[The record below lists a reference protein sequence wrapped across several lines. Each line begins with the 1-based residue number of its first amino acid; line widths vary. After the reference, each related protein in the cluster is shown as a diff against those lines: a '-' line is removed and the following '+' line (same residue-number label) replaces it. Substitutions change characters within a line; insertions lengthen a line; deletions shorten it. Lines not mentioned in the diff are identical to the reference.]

1 MKKALQK
8 VICSALFL
16 AMVLPIAA
24 CGKKDE
30 SRTTISTSQED
41 QNVVNADVTKITFA
55 VPDFCKVDSNH
66 LKLFNEELQND
77 GHKYQLEI
85 KTLSNEDYFS
95 NLENEL
101 KNGNVDV
108 AFLGLGDGSNSL
120 ISLINSGLLLN
131 LDEILSSEK
140 GKALYDSF
148 PKTLWE
154 SVKCNGHICSI
165 PNANANDLGVYA
177 AFNKDYIEEAAI
189 ESWDGSI
196 EGIYKII
203 KNVKWNDE
211 EAPRFQ
217 YLVSDF
223 DFADM
228 IRCEFQNGLLYDYD
242 TMKIENPL
250 ESEKFINYFKVL
262 EQMKSDGYLADSV
275 SYYQNASYAD
285 ENANLTSG
293 KFLVVL
299 ATGEPDEYLLK
310 NNICI
315 KQTTSYL
322 SSRINGSIGISK
334 YTGNQ
339 DAVVDFLGILYSEE
353 KYANILIYGKQDEDY
368 KLADGFPVNMDGSEV
383 HDNYLAK
390 ICLNLFI
397 NVHPVKDDIF
407 THNRKETFF
416 AFYDDIK
423 LSPFIGFEAD
433 YANAGTISNDLELF
447 MENLSQKS
455 LDEAVSAYSGK
466 FKSDGIDAYIDS
478 VKKQW
483 ESFHQ

>member
-8 VICSALFL
+8 VICSALFI

-77 GHKYQLEI
+77 GHNYQLEI
-85 KTLSNEDYFS
+85 KTLADEEYFS
-95 NLENEL
+95 SLENEL
-101 KNGNVDV
+101 KNGNADV
-108 AFLGLGDGSNSL
+108 AFLGLGDGSNRI

-140 GKALYDSF
+140 GKTLYNSF
-148 PKTLWE
+148 PKALWE
-154 SVKCNGHICSI
+154 SVKCNGHAYSI
-165 PNANANDLGVYA
+165 PNANAIDLGVYA
-177 AFNKDYIEEAAI
+177 AFNRDYIEEAAI

-211 EAPRFQ
+211 EAPRLQ

-223 DFADM
+223 DFSDM

-275 SYYQNASYAD
+275 SYYQNASYAE

-334 YTGNQ
+334 ETGNQ
-339 DAVVDFLGILYSEE
+339 DAVVDFLGLLYNEE
-353 KYANILIYGKQDEDY
+353 KYANILIYGKQGEDY

-383 HDNYLAK
+383 YDNYIAK

-416 AFYDDIK
+416 AFYDEIK

-433 YANAGTISNDLELF
+433 YAGAGTISNDLELF
-447 MENLSQKS
+447 MEKLSQKS

-483 ESFHQ
+483 DSFHQ

>member
-1 MKKALQK
+1 MKKLLQK

-30 SRTTISTSQED
+30 NWTTISTSQED
-41 QNVVNADVTKITFA
+41 QTIVNTDVTKITFA
-55 VPDFCKVDSNH
+55 VPDFCNVDSNH
-66 LKLFNEELQND
+66 LKLFNEELQKD
-77 GHKYQLEI
+77 GHKYQLEM
-85 KTLSNEDYFS
+85 KKLDSENYAAS
-95 NLENEL
+95 LENEL
-101 KNGNVDV
+101 KNGNIDV
-108 AFLGLGDGSNSL
+108 AFLGLGDGSNNIIQL
-120 ISLINSGLLLN
+120 LNSGLFLN

-140 GKALYDSF
+140 GKVLYNSF
-148 PKTLWE
+148 PKALWE
-154 SVKCNGHICSI
+154 SVKCNGHFYSI
-165 PNANANDLGVYA
+165 PNTNADDHSVYA
-177 AFNKDYIEEAAI
+177 AFNKDYIGEEAI
-189 ESWDGSI
+189 ENWDGSI

-217 YLVSDF
+217 YLVPDF
-223 DFADM
+223 DFAKM
-228 IRCEFQNGLLYDYD
+228 IRCEFRNGLLYDYD
-242 TMKIENPL
+242 TMQIENPL

-285 ENANLTSG
+285 ENAHLTSG

-299 ATGEPDEYLLK
+299 AKGEPKEYLLR

-315 KQTTSYL
+315 KPTTPFL
-322 SSRINGSIGISK
+322 SSRINASIGISK
-334 YTGNQ
+334 DTGNT
-339 DAVVDFLGILYSEE
+339 DSVVDFLGILYSEE

-368 KLADGFPVNMDGSEV
+368 KLVDGFPVNMDGSEV
-383 HDNYLAK
+383 YDNYIAK

-407 THNRKETFF
+407 SKNRKETYFS
-416 AFYDDIK
+416 FYDDIK
-423 LSPFIGFEAD
+423 LSPFIGFNAD
-433 YANAGTISNDLELF
+433 NASAGDISNDLELF
-447 MENLSQKS
+447 MEKLSKKS
-455 LDEAVSAYSGK
+455 LDEAVSEYSTK